1 MASPSPFATPALLAA
16 VVASLKAD
24 TALTALLADVP
35 AGFGTGPAVYDETA
49 VPPKATFPYV
59 TVGAPTEI
67 ALLTFGEFGGGSEC
81 TFHVKPCS
89 TAPNADELYSLGYLI
104 KGRLDNADLPVPE
117 FGTVEIAFEI
127 LPDLIVESLRGVA
140 VRSLPIIF
148 RAHLSG
154 VNGST

>member
-1 MASPSPFATPALLAA
+1 MPSPSPFAVPALLAA

-35 AGFGTGPAVYDETA
+35 SGFGSGPAVYGETA
-49 VPPKATFPYV
+49 VPPKAAFPYV

-67 ALLTFGEFGGGSEC
+67 PLLTFGEFGGGSEC
-81 TFHVKPCS
+81 TFHVKPVS
-89 TAPNADELYSLGYLI
+89 SQPNEDECYALGTLI
-104 KGRLDNADLPVPE
+104 KDRLDDADLPVSG

-127 LPDLIVESLRGVA
+127 LPDVLVESVRGLA

>member
-1 MASPSPFATPALLAA
+1 MPSPSPFAVPALLAA

-24 TALTALLADVP
+24 TALTALLSTVP
-35 AGFGTGPAVYDETA
+35 AGFGTGPAVYGETA

-59 TVGAPTEI
+59 LVGAPTEI
-67 ALLTFGEFGGGSEC
+67 PLITFGPAGGGSEC

-89 TAPNADELYSLGYLI
+89 TQPNEDELYSLGTLI
-104 KGRLDNADLPVPE
+104 KDRLDDADLPVSG

-127 LPDLIVESLRGVA
+127 LPDLLVESLRGLQ